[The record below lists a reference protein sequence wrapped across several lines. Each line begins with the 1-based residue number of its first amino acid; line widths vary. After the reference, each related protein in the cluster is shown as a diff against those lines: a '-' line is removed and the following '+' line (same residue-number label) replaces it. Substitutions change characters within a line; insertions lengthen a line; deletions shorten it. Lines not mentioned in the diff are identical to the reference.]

1 MQTTRN
7 VRVAITGGIACGKS
21 LFCALLEKLGAAVI
35 DADEV
40 THRLEAPGGKAVR
53 PLAERFGQAILA
65 PDGGIDRPAL
75 ARVVFTDAKAR
86 DDADAILHPLVHA
99 EIRRWI
105 ETPRAAVKAAAIPL
119 LFEAGWD
126 DGWDAVVCIAA
137 HEATQIERLVRT
149 RGYTETQAR
158 GRIAAQ
164 MPVAEKAAR
173 SDYVVWNDADAETLA
188 KEAGRVYAALL
199 SRQDRAGSAAP
210 LKLGI
215 RK

>member
-1 MQTTRN
+1 MQTTKK

-21 LFCALLEKLGAAVI
+21 LFCALFEKLGAAVI

-40 THRLEAPGGKAVR
+40 THRLEAPGGKAVGL
-53 PLAERFGQAILA
+53 LAARFGQTILA

-75 ARVVFTDAKAR
+75 ARIVFADAQAR
-86 DDADAILHPLVHA
+86 DDADAILHPFVHA
-99 EIRRWI
+99 EIRRWLRG
-105 ETPRAAVKAAAIPL
+105 PGAAVRAAAIPL

-126 DGWDAVVCIAA
+126 DGWDAVVCVAA
-137 HEATQIERLVRT
+137 HEETQIERLVRT

-173 SDYVVWNDADAETLA
+173 SDYVVWNDADAETLE

-199 SRQDRAGSAAP
+199 QRQEGPVLPRP
-210 LKLGI
+210 
-215 RK
+215 